1 MGTLVL
7 HHPLALVMNQT
18 WFSHRSEVK
27 RDGQF
32 STAVESV

>member
-1 MGTLVL
+1 MG
-7 HHPLALVMNQT
+7 MNQT